1 MKHDWMDLP
10 LASFDKDICELKGIR
25 VNMKNLYL
33 AQFNLLSDK
42 VNVHFSVFGSL
53 MLHWITREIQHW
65 CYHNEPP
72 MLWLRDNLASSKK
85 IMQLTSFCFS
95 FIKIKKVYAIVFSM
109 LLCYASTLKQDT
121 VGCGFEDKGTKLT
134 PR

>member
-1 MKHDWMDLP
+1 
-10 LASFDKDICELKGIR
+10 
-25 VNMKNLYL
+25 MKNLNL

-53 MLHWITREIQHW
+53 MLHWITREIKHR
-65 CYHNEPP
+65 CHNEPP
-72 MLWLRDNLASSKK
+72 SIWLRDNLAQKED
-85 IMQLTSFCFS
+85 
-95 FIKIKKVYAIVFSM
+95 YAVNKFLLYIVFST
-109 LLCYASTLKQDT
+109 LLCYASTLERDT